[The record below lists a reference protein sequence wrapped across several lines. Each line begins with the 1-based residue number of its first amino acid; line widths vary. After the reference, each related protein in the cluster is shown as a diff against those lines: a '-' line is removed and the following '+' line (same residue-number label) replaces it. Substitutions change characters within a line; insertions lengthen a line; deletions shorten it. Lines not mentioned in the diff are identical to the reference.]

1 MKKIEIIIPDRLF
14 NDVNKIIKNI
24 HAGGMTFSRAEG
36 RGNIKAKPVAID
48 RGTRYFTPEFI
59 PRIKM
64 EVVVKDD
71 QVDGIVNRIVD
82 ELADPNVGGKIFVV
96 DVATAIDLVT
106 KERGEKALQ

>member
-36 RGNIKAKPVAID
+36 RGSIKAKPVAID

-106 KERGEKALQ
+106 KERGENALQ